1 MPDNTTYINNI
12 TAGDVSLFMEQMLL
26 APEGTAWTPGRID
39 ASSPPAGFIHMG
51 AIVSDSPQLTV
62 QKENYQLATGI
73 PMTLRYQATVRIVGE
88 FQMIMHSNRNSRLI
102 TALGGLDA
110 FHFPTGSST
119 WGTIAT
125 TVYSTGVNSIRVPT
139 RREIQV
145 NSTAGTGSWID
156 SLKAGD
162 VLVTDTPGQVHT
174 TLNEAF
180 VARVISATTPTDA
193 KIITLAEPHGFPLPP
208 VAGQPVYVIERDEVP
223 LGTSQIPYYHILG
236 VADGLHGGQII
247 HQMEKAS
254 PRGQFVETLQSA
266 QDARIPAIFDLFG
279 YSVSTPFANESHI
292 AVAAR
297 HWFAPTR
304 PGQ

>member
-26 APEGTAWTPGRID
+26 APEGTAWTPGRVD
-39 ASSPPAGFIHMG
+39 VSSPPAGFIHMG

-110 FHFPTGSST
+110 FHFPTGSTT
-119 WGTIAT
+119 WGTIAA
-125 TVYSTGVNSIRVPT
+125 TVFATGINSIAPQDRT
-139 RREIQV
+139 RIQI
-145 NSTAGTGSWID
+145 NSTAGTSTWLGN
-156 SLKAGD
+156 LKAGD
-162 VLVTDTPGQVHT
+162 VLVTDTAANIHT

-180 VARVISATTPTDA
+180 VEKVVDATSPSGA
-193 KIITLAEPHGFPLPP
+193 KVVTLAGPHGFPLPP
-208 VAGQPVYVIERDEVP
+208 VDAAPVYVIERDEVP

-236 VADGLHGGQII
+236 VADALNGTQII

-297 HWFAPTR
+297 HWFSPTR